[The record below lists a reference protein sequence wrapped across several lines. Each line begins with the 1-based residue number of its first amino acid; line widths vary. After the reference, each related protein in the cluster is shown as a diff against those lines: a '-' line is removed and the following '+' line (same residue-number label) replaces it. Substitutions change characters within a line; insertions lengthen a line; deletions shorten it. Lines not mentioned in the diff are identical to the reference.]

1 MINSDFW
8 QQAKARV
15 TRFQEIDINREL
27 VFGSKGHHYQIL
39 DLLSEEELQ
48 AFEHQHQLRLPEEY
62 RLFLQYFGA
71 GGAGPDYGIYDF
83 KSLETEFLHKRFE
96 LTESTEWPDDDDH
109 PLWDFPGLLTI
120 STSGCAIDW
129 FLEVNGPQPGTMW
142 VDAGPRWEF
151 QKEACF
157 AQWYV
162 AWLDRIEYG
171 LEKYVTLKDL
181 AYSQA
186 TLEHIEKILG
196 VDAAMF
202 NRGGQEYYGFQGIP
216 GRLQC
221 QNGKAISFDV
231 GTSWIL

>member
-1 MINSDFW
+1 MTNSDFW
-8 QQAKARV
+8 QQAKVRV
-15 TRFQEIDINREL
+15 TRFQEIDLHREL
-27 VFGSKGHHYQIL
+27 VFGSKGHQYQIL
-39 DLLSEEELQ
+39 DPLSEEELQ
-48 AFEHQHQLRLPEEY
+48 AFEQQHQLRLPKEY
-62 RLFLQYFGA
+62 HSFLKYFGA

-96 LTESTEWPDDDDH
+96 LTESIEWPDDDDH

-129 FLEVNGPQPGTMW
+129 FVEVNGPQPGTMW
-142 VDAGPRWEF
+142 VDAGPGWKF
-151 QKEACF
+151 QKEGSF
-157 AQWYV
+157 TQWYT

-171 LEKYVTLKDL
+171 LEKYVILKDL
-181 AYSQA
+181 ARSRA

-196 VDAAMF
+196 VEAKEFSWD
-202 NRGGQEYYGFQGIP
+202 GQEYYRFKGIP

-221 QNGKAISFDV
+221 RNTKVISFDV